1 MAEYTLP
8 HFGKLPIG
16 NLEEYYDVDIEFN
29 GNEIQIDLNFEDK
42 IIDTPTMDKVKNF
55 IGNIDK
61 FDKLNKTYIHSDYS
75 DEDGDT
81 VKFYLEHHLEEISKD
96 EISTLINFDDS
107 STEPEQQL
115 LTKLKLVRVGL
126 YPHDEDNFAIFDY
139 TIGRELTDYLVVI
152 KTDENG
158 ELDYMTMES

>member
-8 HFGKLPIG
+8 HFGKLPTE
-16 NLEEYYDVDIEFN
+16 NLEEYYYVDIDFN
-29 GNEIQIDLNFEDK
+29 GNEVQIDLNFEDK
-42 IIDTPTMDKVKNF
+42 TIDTSTMDKVKNF

-61 FDKLNKTYIHSDYS
+61 FDKLNKTYILNDYS
-75 DEDGDT
+75 DEDRDT
-81 VKFYLEHHLEEISKD
+81 IKFYLEHNLEELSED
-96 EISTLINFDDS
+96 EISTLINFEDI

-126 YPHDEDNFAIFDY
+126 YPHQEDNFATFDY

-158 ELDYMTMES
+158 QLDYMTLES

>member
-8 HFGKLPIG
+8 HFGKLSIE
-16 NLEEYYDVDIEFN
+16 NLEEYYNVDIEFN

-42 IIDTPTMDKVKNF
+42 TIGTSTMDKVKNF
-55 IGNIDK
+55 IQNIDK
-61 FDKLNKTYIHSDYS
+61 FDTLNKTYIHNDYR

-81 VKFYLEHHLEEISKD
+81 VKFYLEHHLEEISEE
-96 EISTLINFDDS
+96 EISLLINFDDIS
-107 STEPEQQL
+107 KEPEQQL

-158 ELDYMTMES
+158 QLDYMTMES